1 MNPTYSNIGS
11 MRKTTQSS
19 IAVKVFRIRNKE
31 NLKSYKRGY
40 FIQNEKIKIIIFIG
54 KMVTR

>member
-1 MNPTYSNIGS
+1 MNPTYSNVGS
-11 MRKTTQSS
+11 MRKTTQGY
-19 IAVKVFRIRNKE
+19 IAVKVVRIRNKE